1 MRRAIREHLRDFIAI
16 VALVIAGVFTAGY
29 ILSSQA
35 TALPSWLPIL
45 GEDRFELKADLSTA
59 QAVSPGQGQAV
70 MIAGIQVGDIT
81 GVELNQG
88 AATVTMEI
96 DNDKAPLIKDDAHL
110 LLRPK
115 TGLNDMVLEV
125 DPGTSTTEVEEG
137 STIPLASTL
146 PAVNPDE
153 VLASLD
159 ADTQAFLKLLFA
171 GGGEALGGDRGV
183 KFSAALR
190 QLEPFA
196 RDAAKISGALVGRRE
211 SIARSIHN
219 FRLLADELAS
229 KDAELT
235 GFVDSSNAVMQSFAN
250 QQASIRA
257 SLRELPGTL
266 KQTDLALKGANE
278 LALATVPA
286 VRDSL
291 PGARALKPALEAL
304 RPFLKQTVAPVR
316 DQIRPFTTQVFPAV
330 KHLRQGT
337 DGLAK
342 TVPPLK
348 NAVNRL
354 NEGLNALAA
363 NPSGDQEGYLFF
375 LPWLNHNLNSL
386 FLLQDAN
393 GPLRRGIVLLTCGTA
408 VFAEGI
414 GRSTPFIATLLEV
427 TNQPREAEIC

>member
-16 VALVIAGVFTAGY
+16 VALVVAGVLTAGY

-45 GEDRFELKADLSTA
+45 GEERFELKADLGTA

-81 GVELNQG
+81 GVELNNG
-88 AATVTMEI
+88 SATVTMQIE
-96 DNDKAPLIKDDAHL
+96 NDKAPLINTDAHL

-125 DPGTSTTEVEEG
+125 DPGTSGQPVEEG
-137 STIPLASTL
+137 FTVPLASTL
-146 PAVNPDE
+146 PNVNPDE
-153 VLASLD
+153 VLAALD
-159 ADTQAFLKLLFA
+159 ADTQAFLKLLLA

-183 KFSAALR
+183 KFGLALR
-190 QLEPFA
+190 QFEPLA
-196 RDAAKISGALVGRRE
+196 RNAAQISGALVDRRE

-219 FRLLADELAS
+219 FGLLTGELAK
-229 KDAELT
+229 KDTELT
-235 GFVDSSNAVMQSFAN
+235 GFVDSSNAVLQSFAN
-250 QQASIRA
+250 QEASIRA
-257 SLRELPGTL
+257 SLQELPPTL
-266 KQTDLALKGANE
+266 RQTNLALKGANE

-304 RPFLKQTVAPVR
+304 QPFLKQTVAPIR
-316 DQIRPFTTQVFPAV
+316 EQIRPFTTQVFPAV

-337 DGLAK
+337 DELAK
-342 TVPPLK
+342 TLPPLK

-354 NEGLNALAA
+354 NEGVNALAA
-363 NPSGDQEGYLFF
+363 NPSGDQESYLFF
-375 LPWLNHNLNSL
+375 LSWLNHNLNSL

-408 VFAEGI
+408 RFAEGI

-427 TNQPREAEIC
+427 TNQPRESEIC